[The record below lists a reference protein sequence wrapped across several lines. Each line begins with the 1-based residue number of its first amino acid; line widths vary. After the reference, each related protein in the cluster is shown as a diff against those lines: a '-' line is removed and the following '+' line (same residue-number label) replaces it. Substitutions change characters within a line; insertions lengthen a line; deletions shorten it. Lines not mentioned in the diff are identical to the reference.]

1 MGKSMVKWWDRRWR
15 LVTAAILLPILVV
28 PTIRVFLFPETPLI
42 ESLLYGAV
50 SSLFV
55 LLAFRILQHVEW
67 WGLRVVIL
75 VVVVGSLLGLLLGF
89 VFRIWDF
96 I

>member
-1 MGKSMVKWWDRRWR
+1 MPKWWDRRWR
-15 LVTAAILLPILVV
+15 LVIAASLLPILVV
-28 PTIRVFLFPETPLI
+28 PTISVFLFPETPLI
-42 ESLLYGAV
+42 ESLLYGVV
-50 SSLFV
+50 SSLFA

-89 VFRIWDF
+89 VFRISDF